1 MNKEY
6 GWYDDKIF
14 PFQFDEKLAAGLHHL
29 TCEVQP
35 VNTNAPGSNTLTMR
49 IVSVKIN
56 GPLDKKY
63 WARPK
68 NFDRFFTKDAPDRA
82 SDREKYAGE
91 LLRAFATKAFR
102 RPVDDKTV
110 ERLTALAKAT
120 YTEPG
125 KTFEAGVGQA
135 MVAVLA
141 SPRFLFRVEESAPG
155 APVNAAWSP
164 VDEYSLASR
173 LSYFLW
179 STMPDDE
186 LTGLA
191 ARGELRKNLPAQ
203 VQRLLADP
211 RSQALVQN
219 FTGQW
224 LQTRDLGGVA
234 IDARAILA
242 RDNGTEKQL
251 HEQVAAFIAKQ
262 NAGNQPP
269 AARPPLTNGLA
280 RAGTNAPAPQ
290 RPQRP
295 PGFALNVNPPKS
307 LDQPTRQAMK
317 SETEMFFASI
327 MHEDRSI
334 DDIIDGHYTY
344 LNEKLA
350 NFYGLTNLGVTGNE
364 MRRVDLPADC
374 VRGGVLTEGTV
385 LSITSNP
392 DRTSPVKRGVFVLNN
407 ILGTPPPPP
416 PPNVPALEAA
426 ELSGTNQEPTLRVA
440 LEMHRNTPL
449 CASCHARFDP
459 IGLGMENFNAMG
471 MWRDKE
477 RNQPIDPSGT
487 LITGETFTD
496 VRELKHILLTGHRED
511 FYRCLTSKLLT
522 YALGRGLEYYDVGTV
537 DQIVSRLD
545 ENQGHFSALL
555 TGIIDSAPFQERRNH
570 ANAVY
575 ADSVEAPA
583 HNDAPQ
589 IAKTKNAP

>member
-1 MNKEY
+1 
-6 GWYDDKIF
+6 
-14 PFQFDEKLAAGLHHL
+14 
-29 TCEVQP
+29 
-35 VNTNAPGSNTLTMR
+35 
-49 IVSVKIN
+49 
-56 GPLDKKY
+56 
-63 WARPK
+63 
-68 NFDRFFTKDAPDRA
+68 
-82 SDREKYAGE
+82 
-91 LLRAFATKAFR
+91 
-102 RPVDDKTV
+102 V
-110 ERLTALAKAT
+110 ERLTALAKAV
-120 YTEPG
+120 YIEPG
-125 KTFEAGVGQA
+125 KTFEAGIGQA

-155 APVNAAWSP
+155 ASPAAAWSP
-164 VDEYSLASR
+164 VDEYSLAAR

-179 STMPDDE
+179 STLPDDE
-186 LTGLA
+186 LTRLA
-191 ARGELRKNLPAQ
+191 AHRELRKNLPAQ
-203 VQRLLADP
+203 VRRMLADP
-211 RSQALVQN
+211 RSEALVRN

-234 IDARAILA
+234 IDVRAILA

-251 HEQVAAFIAKQ
+251 HEQAAGFLARQ
-262 NAGNQPP
+262 NAAQPP
-269 AARPPLTNGLA
+269 PGARPPPFA
-280 RAGTNAPAPQ
+280 RD
-290 RPQRP
+290 
-295 PGFALNVNPPKS
+295 VNPPKS

-317 SETEMFFASI
+317 SEAEMFFASI
-327 MHEDRSI
+327 LHEDRSI
-334 DDIIDGHYTY
+334 DDLIDGHYTY

-350 NFYGLTNLGVTGNE
+350 AFYGLTNLGLTGDE
-364 MRRVDLPADC
+364 MRRVDLPAGC
-374 VRGGVLTEGTV
+374 VRGGVLTEGAV
-385 LSITSNP
+385 LVITSNP

-426 ELSGTNQEPTLRVA
+426 EQSGTNQEATLRVA

-459 IGLGMENFNAMG
+459 IGLGLENFNAMG
-471 MWRDKE
+471 RWRDQE

-522 YALGRGLEYYDVGTV
+522 YSLGRGLEYYDVGTV
-537 DQIVSRLD
+537 DQIVHHLE
-545 ENQGHFSALL
+545 ENQGRFSALL

-575 ADSVEAPA
+575 ADSVETPA

-589 IAKTKNAP
+589 IATTKTAP